1 MTTRILRIKN
11 VARYPMDGDHD
22 RLEFEEGVNVI
33 VGEMNT
39 GKTKW
44 LQMIDFA
51 LGDQYGPEEAF
62 AQELADKYERV
73 TLALD
78 VGGEEIVVERRWKE
92 IGAKTKIFV
101 NEEGM
106 TPKQF
111 SEFILE
117 KLNIPLI
124 NVPSGN
130 PYADRTW
137 PELSWRELYRHM
149 YKQENLW
156 SDLVQKQVEV
166 VRSACI
172 LQFLDVARNLYSEA
186 YGLYVAKQ
194 KEKAKLEAQKDV
206 FVGVMQDLAM
216 DLVRQPEMT
225 VSITPDSINASRKRL
240 DDRLAEIQKQREEL
254 LRTLDRNTSKDSKD
268 YSTTKDHLEVLY
280 GKLGHLEGERNQN
293 ARRRNELVEYSKT
306 LETEL
311 AKFARAKTSVSVFAD
326 LKVTHCPAC
335 DQLVPTPSLSSNLCH
350 VCGQPHVSTTNDETE
365 GKHRIEFEEQQVSEE
380 LDELKKLIAELEQEA
395 KMLDAQ
401 ITDMRHTIR
410 GEQRAIHDAQAF
422 AIRAIPPELSLL
434 DQEAGQ
440 ISAEQAQLDRVS
452 RSLGNRE
459 QMSSKITALDKEI
472 AALDSEIKSITPSI
486 NYSDLGDLLADRM
499 NDYLNSLNADRLSKW
514 KTGRVSV
521 KLRKDDLE
529 IMLDGQRWTAKAGG
543 TAQYIV
549 QLAYHYA
556 LFSLTKDHSYNYPG
570 FLIIDF
576 PPHFAKAANLRD
588 SETYL
593 LEPFVK
599 LCSLPDMK
607 GAQVII
613 AGRAFDNLANA
624 NFIHL

>member
-1 MTTRILRIKN
+1 MTTKIFRIKSVSRFPIN
-11 VARYPMDGDHD
+11 DDYD
-22 RLEFEEGVNVI
+22 RLELTEGVNVI

-39 GKTKW
+39 GKTMW

-51 LGDQYGPEEAF
+51 LGDDGGPEEAF
-62 AQELADKYERV
+62 AKELAEKYERI
-73 TLALD
+73 TLELTID
-78 VGGEEIVVERRWKE
+78 GEEIVVERRWKE
-92 IGAKTKIFV
+92 VGAKTKIFV

-106 TPKQF
+106 STKQF
-111 SEFILE
+111 SEFILG

-124 NVPSGN
+124 KVPSGS
-130 PYADRTW
+130 PYSDRTW

-156 SDLVQKQVEV
+156 SDLVQKQAEV

-186 YGLYVAKQ
+186 YGLFVAKQ

-206 FVGVMQDLAM
+206 FVGVMQDLAV

-225 VSITPDSINASRKRL
+225 VSVTPDSINASRKRL
-240 DDRLAEIQKQREEL
+240 NDRLAEIEKQRTEL
-254 LRTLDRNTSKDSKD
+254 LSTLDRNTSVKSKEYSAAKDR
-268 YSTTKDHLEVLY
+268 LESLY
-280 GKLGHLEGERNQN
+280 GELGQLEGDRNQN
-293 ARRRNELVEYSKT
+293 VRRRKELVGYSKT

-311 AKFARAKTSVSVFAD
+311 AKFARVKASVAVFAD

-335 DQLVPTPSLSSNLCH
+335 DQVVPTSRLGPNLCY
-350 VCGQPHVSTTNDETE
+350 VCGQPHVSAAADETA
-365 GKHRIEFEEQQVSEE
+365 GKNRIEFEEQQVSEE

-395 KMLDAQ
+395 EMLEAR
-401 ITDMRHTIR
+401 ITDMRQSIQGQQRVIR
-410 GEQRAIHDAQAF
+410 DAQAL

-434 DQEAGQ
+434 DQEIGK
-440 ISAEQAQLDRVS
+440 INAEQAQLDRVA
-452 RSLGNRE
+452 RSLGTRE
-459 QMSSKITALDKEI
+459 QMSSRITALEEEI
-472 AALDSEIKSITPSI
+472 AALDAEIKLITPSI
-486 NYSDLGDLLADRM
+486 NYGDLGDLIADRM

-521 KLRKDDLE
+521 KLRRDDLD
-529 IMLDGQRWTAKAGG
+529 ITLDGQRWTAKAGG

-556 LFSLTKDHSYNYPG
+556 LFSLTKDGRYNYPG

-576 PPHFAKAANLRD
+576 PPHFAQAANLRD

-599 LCSLPDMK
+599 LCALPEMK
-607 GAQVII
+607 DAQVII
-613 AGRAFDNLANA
+613 AGRAFDNLAGA
-624 NFIHL
+624 NFIRL